1 MLRSARIAPTTVRL
15 ARGYASSASNVKA
28 AEISALSQIARQYA
42 DEVSSKWAGTSAT
55 GGNTKN
61 FIGGQFTDSK
71 AKDWL
76 EVRDPVSTDK
86 LISSC
91 SDVLWEQGDRVG
103 T

>member
-1 MLRSARIAPTTVRL
+1 MLRTARIAPTTVRL
-15 ARGYASSASNVKA
+15 ARGYSSAASVKA
-28 AEISALSQIARQYA
+28 AEISALSSIARQYA

-86 LISSC
+86 
-91 SDVLWEQGDRVG
+91 QR
-103 T
+103 